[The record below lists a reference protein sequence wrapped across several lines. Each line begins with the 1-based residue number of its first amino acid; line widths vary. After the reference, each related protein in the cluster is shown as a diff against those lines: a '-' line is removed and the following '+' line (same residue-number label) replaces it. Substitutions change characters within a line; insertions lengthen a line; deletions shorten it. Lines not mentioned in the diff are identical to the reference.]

1 MAQAGRVAL
10 VTGAARRI
18 GAAVAG
24 ALHGAGWGVAVH
36 YRESAGAARTLVE
49 SMNGERPE
57 SAEAFGADLASVR
70 ECDALVRDVTGRFGR
85 LDLLV
90 NNASGFF
97 PTPVG
102 ETSDAQWEELL
113 ASNLKAPYFLVQAA
127 RAALAEYGGSVVNIT
142 DVHARRPMPGYP
154 VYCIAKA
161 GLDMLTRALAV
172 ELGPEVR
179 VNAVAPGAILWPEG
193 EHGDAVAKPEILD
206 RTALRRQG
214 SPEDIAQAVLYLAG
228 AGYVT
233 GHVLVV
239 DGGRSLHT

>member
-18 GAAVAG
+18 GAAVAE
-24 ALHGAGWGVAVH
+24 ALHRDGWRVAVH
-36 YRESAGAARTLVE
+36 YRESAGAAQTLVE
-49 SMNGERPE
+49 SLNRERPE
-57 SAEAFGADLASVR
+57 SAAAFGADLASVR
-70 ECDALVRDVTGRFGR
+70 ECSALARDVTGHFGR

-90 NNASGFF
+90 NNASGFL

-102 ETSDAQWEELL
+102 ETSEAQWDKLL

-127 RAALAEYGGSVVNIT
+127 RETLAKHGGSVVNIT

-154 VYCIAKA
+154 VYSIAKA

-172 ELGPEVR
+172 ELGPAVR

-193 EHGDAVAKPEILD
+193 EHGDAVAKPEILE
-206 RTALRRQG
+206 RTALGRQG
-214 SPEDIAQAVLYLAG
+214 SPGDIAQAVLYLAD

-233 GHVLVV
+233 GHVLAV
-239 DGGRSLHT
+239 DGGRSLYT